1 MIRRPPRSTRT
12 DTLFPY
18 TTLCRSDHR
27 QARRTDCLAPAAPA
41 RKDKQR
47 DPVQR
52 ALAGHLQR
60 KSFEKSEIP
69 RSGQTMTNKQNP
81 KFQELVAQLP
91 ASFRIDRPELDCGIH
106 RSLTPRAG
114 EDTDYSQNRLAAKVP
129 APRSEGSDPQ
139 QPPLPTPPHTTE

>member
-18 TTLCRSDHR
+18 TTLFRSDHR

-52 ALAGHLQR
+52 ALAGHLKR

-81 KFQELVAQLP
+81 KFKELVAKLRENVQ
-91 ASFRIDRPELDCGIH
+91 IDRPELDCGSYRIIH
-106 RSLTPRAG
+106 ARDRKS
-114 EDTDYSQNRLAAKVP
+114 DV
-129 APRSEGSDPQ
+129 EGKSV
-139 QPPLPTPPHTTE
+139 TGREN